1 MCFGPPVVHH
11 HARATTTECAPFMSR
26 VGSTPPLPP
35 TLRLSS
41 LRHVFKHAPS
51 YLHMSGG
58 QRLWQG
64 GRRVGGRAE
73 SRRAGAFY
81 LPGLPLRACS
91 SGVGAYTC
99 LSTKL
104 SISRLIVLTVSM
116 KGRVIGFEAG
126 NREKGWEGREERDRE
141 GEGGGRL
148 EPTGIGVHKE
158 VCLV

>member
-26 VGSTPPLPP
+26 VGSTPPLPA

-51 YLHMSGG
+51 CLHMPGG

-64 GRRVGGRAE
+64 GRRVGGRAG
-73 SRRAGAFY
+73 SRRADAFY

-104 SISRLIVLTVSM
+104 SISRLI
-116 KGRVIGFEAG
+116 
-126 NREKGWEGREERDRE
+126 
-141 GEGGGRL
+141 
-148 EPTGIGVHKE
+148 
-158 VCLV
+158 